1 MAYFLLVFIVSM
13 AGAMVGRRTWS
24 ACHRCWSAFVPA
36 TWCASRPGRSP
47 RELTI
52 IASDQKAVSDL
63 A

>member
-47 RELTI
+47 R
-52 IASDQKAVSDL
+52 
-63 A
+63 